1 LQSRRPSWH
10 SPAVDQVKSGDE
22 GVLRRGI
29 EQLTDLLGPGWELVP
44 RTDVDMPGGVDAL
57 VDVRPP
63 DGSVQAQLAV
73 EVKYKL
79 TPRQAEDVL
88 LPRWGLIKQINPGIT
103 LLVLAPWLSRR
114 TRELLSGHGVGY
126 LDLTG
131 NVELRVSRPAV
142 VIRTEGAARD
152 PGGAAVRRAGG
163 PTLAGPRAGRLVRAL
178 VDYSPPY
185 RATRLSE
192 ATGLSLPWVSKL
204 LAQFEDQL
212 LIRRDGR
219 LVTYVDWPNLL
230 RARAES
236 YDLLRHNPYVRLLA
250 PNGIEQVLR
259 NIEPRTS
266 RTRGSDLDV
275 IVTGHYAARAVAP
288 LTSGGQLMLYVHAG
302 PHTADEMAGRL
313 GLLRV
318 DDNADV
324 LVMQAHDDVVFERR
338 QDVGGVPHVALS
350 QLVVDCLAGPG
361 RLPAEGEAVLRYM
374 VEHEHEWRDTEPSV
388 R

>member
-1 LQSRRPSWH
+1 MDEVELS
-10 SPAVDQVKSGDE
+10 DE
-22 GVLRRGI
+22 GILRRGI
-29 EQLTDLLGPGWELVP
+29 GQLADLLGPDWELVP
-44 RTDVDMPGGVDAL
+44 RTDVEVPGGVDAL
-57 VDVRPP
+57 VDVSPS
-63 DGSVQAQLAV
+63 DGGVRAQLAFEV
-73 EVKYKL
+73 ESRL
-79 TPRQAEDVL
+79 TPRQAEDLL
-88 LPRWGLIKQINPGIT
+88 LPRWGLIKQINSGT
-103 LLVLAPWLSRR
+103 SLLVVASWLSRR
-114 TRELLSGHGVGY
+114 TRELLREHGVGY

-131 NVELRVSRPAV
+131 NVDLRVPRPAI
-142 VIRTEGAARD
+142 VIHTEGAAKD
-152 PGGAAVRRAGG
+152 PGGGTAPRVGG

-204 LAQFEDQL
+204 LARFEDQL

-219 LVTYVDWPNLL
+219 VVTHVDWPNLL

-250 PNGIEQVLR
+250 PNGVQRVLR
-259 NIEPRTS
+259 NIELQHSGIP
-266 RTRGSDLDV
+266 GPDLDV
-275 IVTGHYAARAVAP
+275 IITGHYAARAVAP
-288 LTSGGQLMLYVHAG
+288 LASGGQLMLYVHAG
-302 PHTADEMAGRL
+302 SRTVDEMADRL

-324 LVMQAHDDVVFERR
+324 LVMQAHDEVVFDGR

-350 QLVVDCLAGPG
+350 QLVLDCLAGPG

-374 VEHEHEWRDTEPSV
+374 VEHEHEWRRDTGLSV